1 MKQETDVL
9 ASCSFS
15 LVLSLLEQR
24 SKAQK
29 RNLENDATMLNLHM
43 SYSSDELE
51 VEVKSIFNLRPEKGG
66 PEEIKKLQFVARLW
80 QHRSTE
86 EKVAHSPV
94 FTNPGQ
100 DIVFDMDPEQEPAKL
115 ALEKGPESGWL
126 VVEVHRLSRIPGK
139 RSHLLGEVVIFVDE
153 MQGTDRIVD
162 EGKKN
167 IPNGEEENCFKD
179 QATCEEEHLED
190 NGAYQVMIFHP
201 VVSEGDIGK
210 ELTRRND
217 QTAKCFLSRYD
228 NN

>member
-29 RNLENDATMLNLHM
+29 RNLEKDATMLNLHM
-43 SYSSDELE
+43 SCSSDELE

-126 VVEVHRLSRIPGK
+126 VVEVHRLSRMPGK

-153 MQGTDRIVD
+153 MQGTD
-162 EGKKN
+162 
-167 IPNGEEENCFKD
+167 IPNGVEENCFMD
-179 QATCEEEHLED
+179 QAKCEEDLED
-190 NGAYQVMIFHP
+190 SGAYQVMIFHP
-201 VVSEGDIGK
+201 VVNEGDIGE